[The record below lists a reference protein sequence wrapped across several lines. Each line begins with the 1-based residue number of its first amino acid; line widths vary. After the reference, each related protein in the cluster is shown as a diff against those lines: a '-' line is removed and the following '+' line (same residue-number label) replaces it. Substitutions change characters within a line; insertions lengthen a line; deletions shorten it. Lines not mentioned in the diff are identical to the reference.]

1 VKRGTIT
8 LTVNARGELQGGSS
22 EMLAAPMVGG
32 SDMGITFLREPG
44 ELVHPGDDVV
54 KLDTTEQE
62 FKLREAEADLAE
74 AEEHVVQSQAEAQAS
89 EEEDRYQLLSAAT
102 QVKLAE
108 LDVRRNPLLAAIAAK
123 QNDLALEAAREHE
136 RQLKEDVTNRRSTG
150 TAGIAIQEAARNK
163 ARAQAET
170 ARKNI
175 ASMTLRAS
183 TTGYVNVQPNTTGV
197 LFQGMQVPPF
207 QLGDTLRAG
216 IAVVQ
221 IPDLS
226 SWELVSTIN
235 ELDRGHLAVGQKVDF
250 KVVALPGKAFQGHV
264 KLVGGTTGPAW
275 DRRFDLRIA
284 VDKPVPEFRPGMS
297 TQMVI
302 TEEVLPNVLWVP
314 SQALFESSG
323 RAFVYQET
331 PAGFVTHDV
340 TLVRR
345 SESQAVVSGIEEGQ
359 LVAMSNPDQQNK
371 PAEAASAMK
380 ALAK

>member
-1 VKRGTIT
+1 
-8 LTVNARGELQGGSS
+8 
-22 EMLAAPMVGG
+22 MLAAPMVGG

-44 ELVHPGDDVV
+44 ELVHPGDDIVR
-54 KLDTTEQE
+54 LDTTEQE

-74 AEEHVVQSQAEAQAS
+74 AEQHVIQSQADAEAS
-89 EEEDRYQLLSAAT
+89 EEEDRYQSLSAAT

-108 LDVRRNPLLAAIAAK
+108 LDMRRNPLLASIAAK
-123 QNDLALEAAREHE
+123 QNELALEAAKEHQ
-136 RQLKEDVTNRRSTG
+136 RQLEEDISNRRSTG
-150 TAGIAIQEAARNK
+150 TAGIAIQEAARTK

-170 ARKNI
+170 ARRNI

-183 TTGYVNVQPNTTGV
+183 TTGYVNVQQNATGV
-197 LFQGMQVPPF
+197 LFQGMQVPAF
-207 QLGDTLRAG
+207 QLGDTVRAG
-216 IAVVQ
+216 MAVVQ

-226 SWELVSTIN
+226 SWEMVSTIN

-250 KVVALPGKAFQGHV
+250 TVVALPGKKFQGHV
-264 KLVGGTTGPAW
+264 KIVGGTTGPSW

-284 VDKPVPEFRPGMS
+284 VDHPIPEFRPGMS
-297 TQMVI
+297 TLMVI

-314 SQALFESSG
+314 SQALFETNG

-331 PAGFVTHDV
+331 PQGFVTHDV
-340 TLVRR
+340 SLVRR
-345 SESQAVVSGIEEGQ
+345 GESQAVVTGIEEGQ

-371 PAEAASAMK
+371 PAAAASAMK